1 MADKRRNEEDEK
13 KQEFIPNP
21 PELDGVCDLSQL
33 IYLEMPNVL
42 YNLEHRYLKMSSKFC
57 YTSISTI
64 LLAINPYEW
73 LPIYGQ
79 DVIEHFKRA
88 ADKGSLPTDRPHR

>member
-1 MADKRRNEEDEK
+1 MADQRGDDQDEK
-13 KQEFIPNP
+13 KEFEANP

-42 YNLEHRYLKMSSKFC
+42 YNLEYRYLKMSSKFC
-57 YTSISTI
+57 YTSISSI
-64 LLAINPYEW
+64 LLAINPYEY
-73 LPIYGQ
+73 LPIYGD
-79 DVIEHFKRA
+79 DVIDHFKRA